1 METLA
6 RPRALVDSPHYLRQR
21 RAALH
26 SLELRSIDSPIVD
39 LIADFATLS
48 HCFTLQSC
56 YGHFLCSPVQAP
68 NTLERVPVGHAG
80 SVRYRIAYIAVCI
93 ANDPSG
99 RSLLE
104 SLRQVPRIDPDYVQF
119 GSADWFWKR
128 WPNSYALQVGPR
140 RYKGSDEAVLQV
152 AEALRVQSTRDAF
165 FEELRSVVIREVGER
180 PAGSKKL
187 LPPVS
192 RR

>member
-6 RPRALVDSPHYLRQR
+6 EPRAMVDSPHYLRQR
-21 RAALH
+21 QAALDA
-26 SLELRSIDSPIVD
+26 LELRSIDPPILD

-68 NTLERVPVGHAG
+68 NTLEPVPDGHAG

-99 RSLLE
+99 RKLLE

-128 WPNSYALQVGPR
+128 WPNSYALQVEPTR
-140 RYKGSDEAVLQV
+140 HKRKDEAVLQV
-152 AEALRVQSTRDAF
+152 REALHVQSTRDAF
-165 FEELRSVVIREVGER
+165 FEELRSLVTSELRER
-180 PAGSKKL
+180 PEG
-187 LPPVS
+187 
-192 RR
+192 